1 MVCFLFVQAR
11 VCVLLFGFNCGV
23 ACDGGWCV
31 MFLLLFAVW
40 VDVCVCLN
48 VFVCYLLCDVIW
60 CIAVCVCVCS
70 CFCLCL
76 CCAVVC
82 NVCVLFVMWCV
93 MLYCLFV

>member
-48 VFVCYLLCDVIW
+48 VFVCV
-60 CIAVCVCVCS
+60 
-70 CFCLCL
+70 
-76 CCAVVC
+76 
-82 NVCVLFVMWCV
+82 
-93 MLYCLFV
+93 